1 MEVLQVATEI
11 QKKISE
17 LQKALPEIK
26 KRGEE
31 KAETSA
37 EYDKA
42 VALVIIKIRNGAE
55 MMFEDQ
61 KIVDPPATIL
71 EKIARGIC
79 YKEKLAM
86 EKADAYYKSL
96 ITYIS
101 TVESQLNGWQSI
113 NRYLS
118 EK

>member
-1 MEVLQVATEI
+1 MVVQVAEEI
-11 QKKISE
+11 QKKINE
-17 LQKALPEIK
+17 LESAK
-26 KRGEE
+26 KFLKQRSDS

-37 EYDKA
+37 AYDKA
-42 VALVIIKIRNGAE
+42 VALTIIKLRNGQE
-55 MMFEDQ
+55 LTLEGER
-61 KIVDPPATIL
+61 IIEPPATIL

-79 YKEKLAM
+79 YKEKLEM
-86 EKADAYYKSL
+86 EKAEAEYKSL

-113 NRYLS
+113 NRHLQ